1 MKLDIFTNQWL
12 DIVFEGR
19 NKAYGAYELRKSNN
33 KTTVRALIFGAI
45 VFAIAVSM
53 PLILGLLPN
62 SSDGDDTLDTKI
74 VSIKLPQRRKK

>member
-1 MKLDIFTNQWL
+1 LYSKVVIKLI
-12 DIVFEGR
+12 
-19 NKAYGAYELRKSNN
+19 AHELRKSNN

-74 VSIKLPQRRKK
+74 VSIKLPQEGRNKKDIPPPPPPKS